1 MSEFKYANMDGLP
14 LFSFKGVRQRS
25 LVMPSL
31 EAKTAIFSDAVA
43 QRAKSVTNILPS
55 SPKYSNVKDTDLF
68 AKLRVKCMDQ
78 LDVPS

>member
-1 MSEFKYANMDGLP
+1 MSEFEYANMDGLP
-14 LFSFKGVRQRS
+14 LFSFKEYRQRF

-31 EAKTAIFSDAVA
+31 EAKTAIRSDAVA
-43 QRAKSVTNILPS
+43 RRAKSVTNIS
-55 SPKYSNVKDTDLF
+55 SAKYSNVKDTDLF

>member
-1 MSEFKYANMDGLP
+1 MDGLP
-14 LFSFKGVRQRS
+14 LFSFKEYRQRS

-31 EAKTAIFSDAVA
+31 EAKTAILRDAVA
-43 QRAKSVTNILPS
+43 RRANSVTNILPS

-68 AKLRVKCMDQ
+68 AILRVKYMDQ